1 MKYEIEKNDLYYII
15 TPKEEKIDSV
25 LAPTL
30 KADLIT
36 YEVEGAKNIILD
48 LQNVKFMDSSGLS
61 AMLVGNRTFREKN
74 STFVI
79 CNISDH
85 ISKILKISKLDTV
98 LDILPTRQEAIDS
111 IQLDEIEKGMNQS
124 YCMDNF
130 NIKEKKKTS

>member
-1 MKYEIEKNDLYYII
+1 MILNRILKLHYEIRNRKNDLYYIV

-25 LAPTL
+25 LAPSL

-48 LQNVKFMDSSGLS
+48 LHNVKFMDSSGLS

-79 CNISDH
+79 CNVSDH
-85 ISKILKISKLDTV
+85 IKKILKISKLDTV

-111 IQLDEIEKGMNQS
+111 IQLDEIEKGMN
-124 YCMDNF
+124 
-130 NIKEKKKTS
+130 

>member
-25 LAPTL
+25 LAPSL

-48 LQNVKFMDSSGLS
+48 LKNVKFMDSSGLS

-79 CNISDH
+79 CNVCLLYTSPSPRDR
-85 ISKILKISKLDTV
+85 
-98 LDILPTRQEAIDS
+98 TRSRMPSSA
-111 IQLDEIEKGMNQS
+111 
-124 YCMDNF
+124 
-130 NIKEKKKTS
+130 

>member
-1 MKYEIEKNDLYYII
+1 MKYEIEKNDLYYIL

-25 LAPTL
+25 LAPSL

-79 CNISDH
+79 CNVSEH
-85 ISKILKISKLDTV
+85 ITKILKISKLDTV
-98 LDILPTRQEAIDS
+98 LDIIPTRQEAIDS
-111 IQLDEIEKGMNQS
+111 IQLDEIEKGMN
-124 YCMDNF
+124 
-130 NIKEKKKTS
+130 

>member
-1 MKYEIEKNDLYYII
+1 MILNRILKLHYEIRNRKKRLILYYYS
-15 TPKEEKIDSV
+15 KEEKIDSV
-25 LAPTL
+25 LAPSL

-79 CNISDH
+79 CNVSDH

-111 IQLDEIEKGMNQS
+111 IQLDEIEKGMN
-124 YCMDNF
+124 
-130 NIKEKKKTS
+130 